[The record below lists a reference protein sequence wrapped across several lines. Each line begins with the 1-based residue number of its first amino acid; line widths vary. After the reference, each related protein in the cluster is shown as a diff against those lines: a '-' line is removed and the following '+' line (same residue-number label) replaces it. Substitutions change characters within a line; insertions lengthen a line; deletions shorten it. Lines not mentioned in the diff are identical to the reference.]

1 MPLSSLLPQS
11 AAGRRLLP
19 LLAGYAV
26 AVAFAGTLA
35 GAAVRQGRI
44 TSADAVLATAGAA
57 LAAGLAALGWALQY
71 VERQHRRL
79 KVSEASLQSQI
90 SARARELETATSS
103 LRIATKVNALLALC
117 AQHMPSAAIITD
129 AAGTILWANTAWEK
143 LSGWTLARSARR
155 PLEIVLAQVWEGF
168 RAEEARSLLQAG
180 APAQID
186 MQVADRDGGARWLS
200 IAFQPVRNEA
210 QDVVNTIV
218 LVDDVTARRQADL
231 RIQAANERLQF
242 ALLSSGYGIWEIS
255 LAEGRVEWDERM
267 YELYGT
273 ERSAFGGNL
282 AAWDELIHPD
292 DLEHVRAHRQQVI
305 DGALKTFALDF
316 RILRPDGAVRYI
328 EAHGFMHR
336 EADQRRAR
344 FIGLNRDITAEREMR
359 ETLRLAEERLELALL
374 ATSESVWDWNFAA
387 GKIYR
392 DRRWTDLTGEDPT
405 TRLEDDHDWTSRI
418 HPEDLPRVQAALSA
432 HRAGRTPVYWSE
444 HRLRTKGGKWIW
456 TLDRG
461 RVVSRDKDGRALR
474 MVGTQGDITD
484 RKQLEARLHHSEE
497 ISIQVSR
504 LAQIGA
510 WEYDISTSV
519 LRWEPELFR
528 ITGVELGYE
537 PTLDSMCRFV
547 PGGEGEIFREAVEL
561 AIREGRSFD
570 LECPFVTAQGRRRWA
585 RLFGRAEFSEGRPVR
600 VFGAVQDV
608 TVRHEAEEAQRKL
621 EGQLF
626 QVQKMETLGT
636 LAGGIAHDF
645 NNLLTG
651 IIGYQ
656 DLAIDGLPEDNPAR
670 PCLAEARSACV
681 RACELVDQILVFSRQ
696 TAGSER
702 SASDLGT
709 IIEEARRFLRATVPA
724 TVRIE
729 VSVQPGLP
737 WVHAD
742 PSQLSQV
749 LLNLG
754 SNAAYAMRSGN
765 GVLSIAVATA
775 ELNATQAARHGN
787 LPAGRYVSLTISDT
801 GHGMDAETQKRI
813 FDPFFTT
820 KNVGEGTGLGL
831 SIVHGIVR
839 SHGGAIEVES
849 SPGRGTTFRIYLPAA
864 VDEAAPAETPAEP
877 PPRGDGEMI
886 CVVDDEQ
893 LVAQATRLTLERF
906 GYRTVVF
913 RSGDECLEALRRG
926 PEGCALLLSDQTM
939 PGLTGM
945 ELAAKVREFAPRLP
959 VIIMS
964 GYFSKVSAPALE
976 QLGRISLL
984 AKPFVAAELARAVRE
999 ALVAA
1004 SQESALTA

>member
-1 MPLSSLLPQS
+1 MTFN
-11 AAGRRLLP
+11 AAIW
-19 LLAGYAV
+19 
-26 AVAFAGTLA
+26 TT
-35 GAAVRQGRI
+35 AAI
-44 TSADAVLATAGAA
+44 ALVL
-57 LAAGLAALGWALQY
+57 GLAALGWALQY
-71 VERQHRRL
+71 VERQHSRL
-79 KVSEASLQSQI
+79 KASEASLQSQI

-129 AAGTILWANTAWEK
+129 ATGTILWANTAWEK

-168 RAEEARSLLQAG
+168 KAEQARQLLQAG
-180 APAQID
+180 DAAQIE
-186 MQVADRDGGARWLS
+186 MQVSDRDGGARWLTV
-200 IAFQPVRNEA
+200 AFQPVRSEG
-210 QDVVNTIV
+210 QEVVNTIV

-242 ALLSSGYGIWEIS
+242 ALLSSGYGIWEIQ
-255 LAEGRVEWDERM
+255 LAEGRVDWDDRM
-267 YELYGT
+267 YELYGI
-273 ERSAFGGNL
+273 ERAEFESTL
-282 AAWDELIHPD
+282 SAWDSLIHPD
-292 DLEHVRAHRQQVI
+292 DLEHVRAHRQQVL
-305 DGALKTFALDF
+305 DGTLKTFALDF
-316 RILRPDGAVRYI
+316 RIQRLDGAVRYI
-328 EAHGFMHR
+328 EAHGFLHR
-336 EADQRRAR
+336 DSDDRPAR

-359 ETLRLAEERLELALL
+359 ETLRVAEERLELALL
-374 ATSESVWDWNFAA
+374 ATSESVWDWNFAS

-405 TRLEDDHDWTSRI
+405 SRLEDDGAWTDRI

-432 HRAGRTPVYWSE
+432 HRSGRTPVYWSE
-444 HRLRTKGGKWIW
+444 HRLRTRGGKWIW

-461 RVVSRDKDGRALR
+461 RVVSRDKDGRPLR

-510 WEYDISTSV
+510 WEYDIATSN

-537 PTLDSMCRFV
+537 PTMDSMAKFV
-547 PGGEGEIFREAVEL
+547 PGGDGEIFREAIDL

-570 LECPFVTAQGRRRWA
+570 LECPFVSAQGRRRWV

-600 VFGAVQDV
+600 VFGAVQEI
-608 TVRHEAEEAQRKL
+608 TARHEAEEAQRKL

-656 DLAIDGLPEDNPAR
+656 DLAMDGLAEGDAAR
-670 PCLAEARSACV
+670 PCLTEARSACV

-702 SASDLGT
+702 TTADLGT

-724 TVRIE
+724 TVKIE
-729 VSVQPGLP
+729 VNVQPNLP
-737 WVHAD
+737 WVSAD
-742 PSQLSQV
+742 SSQLSQV

-754 SNAAYAMRSGN
+754 SNAAYAMRTGS
-765 GVLSIAVATA
+765 GVLAINVSTV
-775 ELNATQAARHGN
+775 EMNAAQAALHGN
-787 LPAGRYVSLTISDT
+787 LGAGKYVCLTVSDT

-849 SPGRGTTFRIYLPAA
+849 AAGRGTKFRIYLPVAA
-864 VDEAAPAETPAEP
+864 DETAPLEAPSEP
-877 PPRGDGEMI
+877 PPRGEGEMI

-913 RSGDECLEALRRG
+913 SSGDECLEALRRG
-926 PEGCALLLSDQTM
+926 PEGCSLLLSDQTM
-939 PGLTGM
+939 PGLTGL
-945 ELAAKVREFAPRLP
+945 ELAAKVRSFAPKLP

-976 QLGRISLL
+976 QIGRISLL

-999 ALVAA
+999 ALV
-1004 SQESALTA
+1004 SANQQSSVTA